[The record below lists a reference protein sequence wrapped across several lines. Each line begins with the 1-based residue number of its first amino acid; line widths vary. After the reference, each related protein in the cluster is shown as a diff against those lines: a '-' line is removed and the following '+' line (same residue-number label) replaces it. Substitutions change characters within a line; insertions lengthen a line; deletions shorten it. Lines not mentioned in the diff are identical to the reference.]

1 MLATSETKKKKH
13 SKNGSIKRSKVKKMT
28 SISTIDSEDKNK
40 TIFVT
45 KTNEPSLNHTNNKII
60 ERKQESSEEIIE
72 IIKNN
77 NSNNK
82 KKKKKNKSK
91 KHKDKSLESLLETVK
106 KEIGPQDYQI
116 ISLLGVGSQ
125 GRVYLV
131 RLNSTN
137 QLFAMKVFSK
147 DRVCSNTKVD
157 LHFYF
162 LREKL
167 FYLLFFNVKTTRSV
181 LTEQRFLSTTNHP
194 FITKLYHSFQS
205 FERLFMVMEYCAG
218 GELWTTIKK
227 QPGKKLTEDQV
238 RFYAS
243 EVLLVLEYVHFRGYI
258 YRGY

>member
-1 MLATSETKKKKH
+1 MLASETKKKKH

-40 TIFVT
+40 AIFVT

-60 ERKQESSEEIIE
+60 ERKQESSEEIVE
-72 IIKNN
+72 IVKKNN
-77 NSNNK
+77 K
-82 KKKKKNKSK
+82 EKKKKKNKNKSK
-91 KHKDKSLESLLETVK
+91 KQKDRNLEALLETVK

-131 RLNSTN
+131 RLNNTN

-147 DRVCSNTKVD
+147 DRVCSNT
-157 LHFYF
+157 
-162 LREKL
+162 
-167 FYLLFFNVKTTRSV
+167 KTTRSV

-205 FERLFMVMEYCAG
+205 YERLFMVMEYCAG

-227 QPGKKLTEDQV
+227 QPGKRLTEDQV

-258 YRGY
+258 YRGFYLSYTIP